1 MADDLDKL
9 LENMKTLRDE
19 IRVQMHLAKAE
30 MKDEWD
36 TLESKFED
44 MEAKLVDAAEET
56 RQTVN
61 VIADELNDAYKRIKA
76 RL

>member
-1 MADDLDKL
+1 MADDLDKV

-30 MKDEWD
+30 MKDKWD

-44 MEAKLVDAAEET
+44 METKLGDAAEET

-61 VIADELNDAYKRIKA
+61 VIAEELNDAYKRIKA

>member
-44 MEAKLVDAAEET
+44 METKLVDAAEET

>member
-1 MADDLDKL
+1 MADKDDKV

-44 MEAKLVDAAEET
+44 METKLGDAAEET

-61 VIADELNDAYKRIKA
+61 VIAEELNDAYKRIKA

>member
-44 MEAKLVDAAEET
+44 MEAKLGDAAEET

>member
-1 MADDLDKL
+1 MADELDKV

-44 MEAKLVDAAEET
+44 METKLGDAAEET

-61 VIADELNDAYKRIKA
+61 VIAEELNDAYKRIKA

>member
-1 MADDLDKL
+1 MADDLDKV

-44 MEAKLVDAAEET
+44 METKLGDAAEET

-61 VIADELNDAYKRIKA
+61 VIAEELNDAYKRIKA

>member
-1 MADDLDKL
+1 MADDLDKV

-44 MEAKLVDAAEET
+44 METKLGDAAEET

-61 VIADELNDAYKRIKA
+61 VMAEELNDAYKRIKA

>member
-1 MADDLDKL
+1 MTDDLDKV

-36 TLESKFED
+36 TLEVKFED
-44 MEAKLVDAAEET
+44 MEAKLGDAAEET
-56 RQTVN
+56 RQAVN
-61 VIADELNDAYKRIKA
+61 VIAEELNHAYKRIKD